1 MSDTG
6 WKDEDEVT
14 TTYGSIQLA
23 QVQAYT
29 AGQKFEQQRIIKL
42 LEQHTH
48 PEVEAEYL
56 IDCYLCERYY
66 GVGLAIA
73 LIKGDA

>member
-29 AGQKFEQQRIIKL
+29 AGQKFEQQRIID
-42 LEQHTH
+42 
-48 PEVEAEYL
+48 L
-56 IDCYLCERYY
+56 IERLSFIW
-66 GVGLAIA
+66 VGDTQLIQVSRQDVIA